1 MLGLRLV
8 PIASLIEPLTGVERA
23 AHVRNKWEWYEAKPL
38 QPSALKPS
46 ALKPKDEA
54 LTEVGKSIVE
64 IVI

>member
-38 QPSALKPS
+38 QPSALKP
-46 ALKPKDEA
+46 KDEA